1 MPDLRSRRRANG
13 LWTLLDDPCQA
24 VFIDVSRVMAWY
36 SSLRRVCALGRGAG
50 GSALLQ
56 VGCLKRGLRA
66 RAFRND
72 ACMTLWQVLRWV
84 GVAVG
89 LSALVVFFALVGLD
103 RADQLSS
110 VLSLFVT
117 VAGFVLA
124 VVSHVRQQSASG
136 PSPVA
141 RGGSIA
147 AGGSVRGST
156 AIDTG
161 TGAAPSVWPAAPPG
175 GVGPSADSG
184 SIAAGGD
191 VDDSEARRG
200 S

>member
-1 MPDLRSRRRANG
+1 
-13 LWTLLDDPCQA
+13 
-24 VFIDVSRVMAWY
+24 
-36 SSLRRVCALGRGAG
+36 
-50 GSALLQ
+50 
-56 VGCLKRGLRA
+56 
-66 RAFRND
+66 
-72 ACMTLWQVLRWV
+72 MTLWQVLRWV
-84 GVAVG
+84 GAAVG
-89 LSALVVFFALVGLD
+89 LSALIVFFALVGLD

-110 VLSLFVT
+110 VLSLFFT

-124 VVSHVRQQSASG
+124 VVGHVRQRSASA
-136 PSPVA
+136 PLPVA

-161 TGAAPSVWPAAPPG
+161 SGAASSGWPVQPG

-191 VDDSEARRG
+191 VDDSQARRG